1 MNVAGLESHVYTIN
15 TKILFSFCVFYIFH
29 FYIYG
34 FAWYNNIFII
44 QRSLRHCCH
53 LDQQKYLVWVHK
65 NYINAYIQNWVESM
79 NIIRCHSILGWQRAG
94 CKFQQK
100 LQYFAKMQ
108 NVATT
113 SSSPLAKTGA
123 SIIYI
128 PSLPSTLLSK
138 LFVF

>member
-1 MNVAGLESHVYTIN
+1 MEANMNVAGLESHVYTID
-15 TKILFSFCVFYIFH
+15 TIFFILCFIYFSFLNLRFCMI
-29 FYIYG
+29 
-34 FAWYNNIFII
+34 YNNIFI

-53 LDQQKYLVWVHK
+53 LDQRKYLVWVHK
-65 NYINAYIQNWVESM
+65 NYINAYIQNWVGSM

-113 SSSPLAKTGA
+113 SSSP
-123 SIIYI
+123 SQ
-128 PSLPSTLLSK
+128 K
-138 LFVF
+138 LVRA